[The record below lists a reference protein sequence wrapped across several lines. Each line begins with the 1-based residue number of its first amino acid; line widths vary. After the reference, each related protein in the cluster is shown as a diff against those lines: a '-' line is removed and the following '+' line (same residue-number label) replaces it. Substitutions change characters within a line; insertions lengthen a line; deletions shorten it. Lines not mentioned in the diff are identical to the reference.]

1 MKNSFLNHIRHV
13 ASRILH
19 HWWPV
24 TLCDCSVL
32 DRNEITP
39 FYKRGPIGKT
49 QWVPLLPAVFL
60 KHSCNRS
67 SILVDSDSP
76 HHLPESFHLG
86 CCTWAFLDTAHPK
99 TAFRWSRAI
108 KFWLSDISNIHSKG
122 NSLGTSTNP
131 AVPKWD
137 FKHKRTCPGIYE
149 RKCTEQREVLKKK
162 TGVRD

>member
-1 MKNSFLNHIRHV
+1 MKNSLLNHIRHA

-39 FYKRGPIGKT
+39 FYKRGPIGKI

-67 SILVDSDSP
+67 TTLVDSDSP

-99 TAFRWSRAI
+99 TAFKWSRAI
-108 KFWLSDISNIHSKG
+108 KFWLSDTSTSIVKGTVWAQAQILRFLSGTLNTRELALGFMKG
-122 NSLGTSTNP
+122 NAPN
-131 AVPKWD
+131 
-137 FKHKRTCPGIYE
+137 RE
-149 RKCTEQREVLKKK
+149 RY
-162 TGVRD
+162 